1 VKRAFDIVVALTLL
15 VLVMPV
21 LIVAAA
27 GVVVASPGPIFYRAQ
42 RMGRGGRPFE
52 MLKLRTMHLAVGGSV
67 ITSRSDPRIFP
78 LGGLLRKL
86 KIDEF
91 PQFWNVL
98 WGDMAIVGPRPE
110 DPKIVLDHYT
120 PWMKETLRIRPGI
133 TSIGSIYYYAEG
145 EALIG
150 DDDPERCYVE
160 KALPSKLAVERAYMD
175 RATFLTDLWWVC
187 MTSVSV
193 VMMALGRP
201 LRLSDRDLHGA
212 DRWHPVRLRPDY
224 AGARS

>member
-1 VKRAFDIVVALTLL
+1 MKRAFDIVVSLVVL
-15 VLVMPV
+15 VLVMPL

-27 GVVVASPGPIFYRAQ
+27 GVVIASPGPVFYRAQ
-42 RMGRGGRPFE
+42 RVGRDGRLFE

-98 WGDMAIVGPRPE
+98 VGDMAIVGPRPE
-110 DPKIVLDHYT
+110 DLKIVRDHYT

-145 EALIG
+145 ELLI
-150 DDDPERCYVE
+150 DDDNPERCYVE
-160 KALPSKLAVERAYMD
+160 RVLPSKLAVERAYMD

-187 MTSVSV
+187 MTAVSV
-193 VMMALGRP
+193 AMMALGRT
-201 LRLSDRDLHGA
+201 LRLSDHDLRGA
-212 DRWHPVRLRPDY
+212 DRWHPVRPRP
-224 AGARS
+224 A